1 MVLIHIHH
9 LDHFEIHVD
18 KYIQY
23 SNSHHVTACADTL
36 GADYRRWGLFCMEM
50 VIPLLFH
57 FCCINQEKCRKCISD
72 TWYTVIIIIMIS
84 AFSRECLRRRLGV
97 VVVGYPATPI
107 NEGRSRICV
116 SAAHTRE
123 MLDWV
128 SRNLTLHLYKIV
140 QFCKEL

>member
-1 MVLIHIHH
+1 
-9 LDHFEIHVD
+9 
-18 KYIQY
+18 
-23 SNSHHVTACADTL
+23 
-36 GADYRRWGLFCMEM
+36 
-50 VIPLLFH
+50 
-57 FCCINQEKCRKCISD
+57 
-72 TWYTVIIIIMIS
+72 MIS

-128 SRNLTLHLYKIV
+128 SRNLLQENLFPQRFINNTHSLT
-140 QFCKEL
+140 F